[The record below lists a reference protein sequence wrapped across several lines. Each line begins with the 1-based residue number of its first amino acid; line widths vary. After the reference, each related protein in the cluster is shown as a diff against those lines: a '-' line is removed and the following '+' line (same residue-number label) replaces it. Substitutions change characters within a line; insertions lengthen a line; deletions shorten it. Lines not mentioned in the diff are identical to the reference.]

1 MIQPRISMPLFD
13 REYQMFKAR
22 ELKLGEHVF
31 YDGPRNPLESR
42 NDPPMNAHPI
52 APDIRAQI
60 IDKLSAV
67 EMAHGVRVVY
77 ACESG
82 SRGWGFA
89 SPDSDYD
96 VRFIYVR
103 PVHEYLRIW
112 PLRDV
117 IEEVP
122 GPVFDVNGWD
132 LRKALQL
139 LAKGNATLVEW
150 LSSPVVYRED
160 AALLKRLREAAAL
173 VYQPARGFHHYL
185 HMARSNYREYL
196 QGEQVRA
203 KKYLYVLRPILA
215 AQWSL
220 LKNEA
225 PPMRFESLVQ
235 ALVQDPEVL
244 AEIADLLREKRAVAE
259 QDLMPRKHHLNAFI
273 DASLAELAHGA
284 PTAEPLDVS
293 VLDALLQDV
302 LLPRQVGQNPFH
314 SV

>member
-1 MIQPRISMPLFD
+1 MDS
-13 REYQMFKAR
+13 
-22 ELKLGEHVF
+22 
-31 YDGPRNPLESR
+31 
-42 NDPPMNAHPI
+42 HPI

-60 IDKLSAV
+60 MDKLAAV
-67 EMAHGVRVVY
+67 EREHGVRVVY

-103 PVHEYLRIW
+103 PVREYLRIW
-112 PLRDV
+112 PMRDV

-160 AALLKRLREAAAL
+160 AALVARLRAASAQ
-173 VYQPARGFHHYL
+173 VYQPVRGFHHYL
-185 HMARSNYREYL
+185 HMARGNYREYL

-203 KKYLYVLRPILA
+203 KKYLYVLRPLLA

-220 LKNEA
+220 RMRQA
-225 PPMRFESLVQ
+225 PPMRFESMVE
-235 ALVQDPEVL
+235 AMVQDPAVL

-259 QDLMPRKHHLNAFI
+259 SDLMPRKPHLNAFI
-273 DASLAELAHGA
+273 DASLAALANAA
-284 PTAEPLDVS
+284 PVSEPPDLV
-293 VLDALLQDV
+293 VLDALLQDA
-302 LLPRQVGQNPFH
+302 LLP
-314 SV
+314 